1 MKASGLERKYSK
13 EHECSK
19 EALSLGLNLSSET
32 AMGYE
37 PTLPGKASL
46 ITYGQV

>member
-1 MKASGLERKYSK
+1 MKASELECKY
-13 EHECSK
+13 SK

-32 AMGYE
+32 KMGSE